1 MPLDQRGNVGRAA
14 LDQQGP
20 IVGDALVS
28 PIEEAILVQAKPQE
42 SLSPAIRPSV
52 SYR

>member
-1 MPLDQRGNVGRAA
+1 MPIDKRDNVGRAS
-14 LDQQGP
+14 LDQEGP
-20 IVGDALVS
+20 IVGDASVS

-42 SLSPAIRPSV
+42 PLRPAIRPSV